1 MISFVL
7 AVCLLILMKKISH
20 QRRMILFGLA
30 GSLLARRAFS
40 TAAQDASFTN
50 LLL

>member
-1 MISFVL
+1 LSFDPDLKNVSSD
-7 AVCLLILMKKISH
+7 KK
-20 QRRMILFGLA
+20 MMWFGLA

>member
-1 MISFVL
+1 LSFDPN
-7 AVCLLILMKKISH
+7 KKKLSSDKK
-20 QRRMILFGLA
+20 MMWFALA
-30 GSLLARRAFS
+30 GFLLARRAFS